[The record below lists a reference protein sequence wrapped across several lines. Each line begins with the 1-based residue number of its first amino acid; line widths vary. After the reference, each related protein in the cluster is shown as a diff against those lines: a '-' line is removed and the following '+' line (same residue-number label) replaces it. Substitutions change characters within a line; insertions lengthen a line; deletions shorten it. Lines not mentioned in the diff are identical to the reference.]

1 MPDVPESLISAMKAA
16 GVDADAVLAEVDQH
30 DPIPSDEW
38 AVADQ
43 QGDWRSQMPDEPEP
57 TTEDL
62 AETEREMI
70 QPSLLDGDGQP
81 PPILPSMDD
90 YPDS

>member
-16 GVDADAVLAEVDQH
+16 GVDADAVLAEVDEH

-43 QGDWRSQMPDEPEP
+43 QGDWRAQMPDEEP
-57 TTEDL
+57 EDL
-62 AETEREMI
+62 SEKEREI
-70 QPSLLDGDGQP
+70 IEQASLLDGDGQAP
-81 PPILPSMDD
+81 PVLRDV
-90 YPDS
+90 